1 MFAPFKSQANAY
13 SKIHMETGV
22 ESADPHQLI
31 HLLLDGA
38 LSAIAVAHS
47 AIERGDVPAK
57 GRAIGRAVGI
67 VEDGLRGALNLQDG
81 GQVAQT
87 LYELYSCVLLRLTT
101 ANIKNDLNALREC
114 RDLLTPLRDA
124 WSAIKPQPIA
134 A

>member
-1 MFAPFKSQANAY
+1 MFAAFKSQANAY

-31 HLLLDGA
+31 VLLLDGA
-38 LSAIAVAHS
+38 LSAIAAAHN

-87 LYELYSCVLLRLTT
+87 LYELYSCVLLRLTS
-101 ANIKNDLNALREC
+101 ANIKNDLAALREC
-114 RDLLTPLRDA
+114 RELLTPLRDA